1 MMPDTSLTAM
11 HSQLVAVQTEYA
23 AEKVHYGA
31 QWPHIKALKS
41 QMDELNREI
50 QAEVKSD
57 ALRLKDE
64 YAASQKTEVAL
75 RGEMDRQKGQALDSN
90 KKYIEF
96 EILKREA
103 ENSRGLYEGLFRK
116 LQEAGITAGLKSDN
130 VEVVD
135 YAFPTAQPS
144 DPDVK
149 RMMAFGLVAGILF
162 GALIAFVRES
172 LADTIETIEEAELIS
187 NLPSIGVIPP
197 IRQTSGTSGDKQD
210 VTGRSSQEAAMH
222 AHADPR
228 SKVAEAFRSLRTA
241 VLLSSGGKGKIKVV
255 AVTSASQ
262 GEGKSTT
269 CSNLAIVMAQAGAK
283 VLLIDADMR
292 LGKLRQKH
300 DNNKGSGLSEVL
312 SGIASLEDSIAP
324 SNSVDNLS
332 LLFAGTPP
340 PFPSELLAS
349 GMQDL
354 LEKCRAKFDFVLV
367 DTPPILAV
375 TDPIIVSTI
384 TDRTILVVRPTRTGK
399 RALLR
404 AKTVLESSG
413 IRTLGVVVNAMNI
426 ERDSYYSNAYYYGD
440 NANDV
445 YYKGASSDKR

>member
-1 MMPDTSLTAM
+1 
-11 HSQLVAVQTEYA
+11 
-23 AEKVHYGA
+23 
-31 QWPHIKALKS
+31 
-41 QMDELNREI
+41 
-50 QAEVKSD
+50 
-57 ALRLKDE
+57 
-64 YAASQKTEVAL
+64 
-75 RGEMDRQKGQALDSN
+75 
-90 KKYIEF
+90 
-96 EILKREA
+96 
-103 ENSRGLYEGLFRK
+103 
-116 LQEAGITAGLKSDN
+116 
-130 VEVVD
+130 
-135 YAFPTAQPS
+135 
-144 DPDVK
+144 
-149 RMMAFGLVAGILF
+149 
-162 GALIAFVRES
+162 
-172 LADTIETIEEAELIS
+172 
-187 NLPSIGVIPP
+187 
-197 IRQTSGTSGDKQD
+197 
-210 VTGRSSQEAAMH
+210 
-222 AHADPR
+222 
-228 SKVAEAFRSLRTA
+228 VAEAFRSLRTA